1 MEMNKLTFNTNK
13 TEFIF
18 FSRNISDFGFF
29 YINEVLT
36 IHKICSHLGIQNDR
50 NLSFDEQLNKTL
62 KKLAYIIR
70 SINLIRH
77 QVPLIARIL
86 LLKSLGHSHLSFLA
100 ISFQNYLQEN

>member
-1 MEMNKLTFNTNK
+1 MNKLTFNKNK
-13 TEFIF
+13 IEFIF
-18 FSRNISDFGFF
+18 FSRKNSDLGFF

-36 IHKICSHLGIQNDR
+36 IQKICRHLGIQNNR
-50 NLSFDEQLNKTL
+50 NLSFDELLNKTL

-86 LLKSLGHSHLSFLA
+86 LLKSLGLSQLSFLA